1 MFIPTFNGEDYLE
14 DLLSS
19 VLSQEIPL
27 QYDVLIIDSGSS
39 DSTLDIIKNFPT
51 VKLHEIPNAEFGHG
65 KTRNLAASMSS
76 ADYMVYL
83 SQDAVPANNHWLEAM
98 VEPFIINSDV
108 VAVFGKQVP
117 RPHSDAP
124 TKREVSTVFN
134 SLGPEHSIMIN
145 RKSSLISQNE
155 LWPAL
160 TFFSDV
166 NSAVRRDFLV
176 NKLPYRDVQY
186 SEDQL
191 FGVDVLD
198 KGLMKAYSSQG
209 IVMHSN
215 EYALKDYFYR
225 KFDEYLGMYDSLGVL
240 PGGSLAAHIKR
251 WVYDTLKDIPFII
264 RDADYT
270 YSEKIANLLTS
281 WIRNYYRQKASYIVN
296 SEERRERS
304 RSKLSL
310 EAKSKN

>member
-155 LWPAL
+155 LWPAQK
-160 TFFSDV
+160 FPPPA
-166 NSAVRRDFLV
+166 NRYAAR
-176 NKLPYRDVQY
+176 
-186 SEDQL
+186 
-191 FGVDVLD
+191 
-198 KGLMKAYSSQG
+198 KAAS
-209 IVMHSN
+209 
-215 EYALKDYFYR
+215 
-225 KFDEYLGMYDSLGVL
+225 
-240 PGGSLAAHIKR
+240 P
-251 WVYDTLKDIPFII
+251 
-264 RDADYT
+264 
-270 YSEKIANLLTS
+270 S
-281 WIRNYYRQKASYIVN
+281 WH
-296 SEERRERS
+296 
-304 RSKLSL
+304 
-310 EAKSKN
+310 